1 LLVFRGLG
9 LGCGWHTA
17 NRTFGVYG
25 ALVVGSEEGGCHL
38 VAGRR
43 DCVRVCAHLSFC
55 HTSHMAHTCGSLR
68 FFLNT
73 QPERENDQKH
83 HTVPTVYSKMS
94 SYSRMTQVDQS
105 QSQKNVYEKTRLLL
119 QQAEAV
125 EKATRRQT
133 RQRSRRSNPSER

>member
-17 NRTFGVYG
+17 YRTFRVYG

-43 DCVRVCAHLSFC
+43 DYVRVCAQHLSFC
-55 HTSHMAHTCGSLR
+55 HTWHTHHVVLFD
-68 FFLNT
+68 FFWTHNQKERTIKSTT
-73 QPERENDQKH
+73 QYL
-83 HTVPTVYSKMS
+83 YSKMS
-94 SYSRMTQVDQS
+94 SYSRMSQVDQS
-105 QSQKNVYEKTRLLL
+105 QSQKNVYEKARLLL